1 MSLIVP
7 QDILQRLQDK
17 SIINFDDH
25 KSVFFCQTIKNLRF
39 QSDNPVL
46 HIFIQDIC
54 LLYGDNTV
62 YIYSIFT
69 QDILPRYSILFKIL
83 YQDILFIQDILS
95 RFVGT
100 DEDYIPRF

>member
-62 YIYSIFT
+62 YIYSIFI
-69 QDILPRYSILFKIL
+69 QDTLPRYSIYSRYSIKIRR
-83 YQDILFIQDILS
+83 D
-95 RFVGT
+95 
-100 DEDYIPRF
+100 